1 MIADMQEK
9 QIVAGSAGYQWPTPA
24 RPVLGP
30 VMRYM
35 LDLTGQPRPKLCLLA
50 TAGGD
55 GAAWI
60 RNFYDACSGS
70 NVEPGSL
77 RLFPMPNHPDI
88 ESYLLEQHA
97 IWVGGGSV
105 VNLLAVW
112 EAHGLHNILRRAWE
126 AGIVLGG
133 ISAGA
138 ICWSAG
144 GTTDSYGPELRP
156 VINRRNLLPF
166 SMGVHYDSE
175 AQRRPLFQELIG
187 NGTLPA
193 GYATDDGVALHFV
206 GDKLAKVISQEA
218 GKGAYY
224 ASRSQTG
231 QVIEERI
238 EPEFLSALAA

>member
-1 MIADMQEK
+1 MPEK
-9 QIVAGSAGYQWPTPA
+9 HIVAGSAGYQWPTPA

-60 RNFYDACSGS
+60 RNFYDACSGY

-77 RLFPMPNHPDI
+77 RLFPMPNHHDI
-88 ESYLLEQHA
+88 ESYLLGQDA

-112 EAHGLHNILRRAWE
+112 EAHGLHAILRRAWE

-138 ICWSAG
+138 ICWGTG
-144 GTTDSYGPELRP
+144 GTTDSYGPELWP
-156 VINRRNLLPF
+156 VLNQRNLLPF
-166 SMGVHYDSE
+166 SIGVHYDSE
-175 AQRRPLFQELIG
+175 AQRRPLFQQLIG
-187 NGTLPA
+187 NGTLSA

-206 GDKLAKVISQEA
+206 GEKLTKAISQEG

-224 ASRSQTG
+224 VSLSQTG

-238 EPEFLSALAA
+238 EPELLSAEAD

>member
-1 MIADMQEK
+1 MGMREK
-9 QIVAGSAGYQWPTPA
+9 HIVAGSAGYQWPTPA
-24 RPVLGP
+24 RPTLGP
-30 VMRYM
+30 VMKYL
-35 LDLTGQPRPKLCLLA
+35 LDLTDQPRPKLCLLA

-60 RNFYDACSGS
+60 RNFYDACSGE
-70 NVEPGSL
+70 NIEPGHL
-77 RLFPMPNHPDI
+77 QLFPMPNHPEI
-88 ESYLLEQHA
+88 EDYIMRQHA

-112 EAHGLHNILRRAWE
+112 EAHGLPRILRHAWE

-144 GTTDSYGPELRP
+144 GTTDSYGPMLRP
-156 VINRRNLLPF
+156 VINKNNLLPF

-175 AQRRPLFQELIG
+175 VQRRPLLQELIG
-187 NGTLPA
+187 KGTLPE

-206 GDKLAKVISQEA
+206 DEKPHKAVSQNA
-218 GKGAYY
+218 GKGAYHVY
-224 ASRSQTG
+224 RSGGG
-231 QVIEERI
+231 QVVEDRI
-238 EPEFLSALAA
+238 EPELLTTV